1 MKQIDNSLLSIGGID
16 AASGVP
22 LYVQLKEMLREQ
34 IRSKAWKPGDRIPT
48 EEAIKDHFQVSR
60 ATVRQAIAVL
70 EQEGHLIRHQ
80 GRGTFVSQPKIEM
93 KLQNFYSFTQ
103 DMGERGLHPETRIVM
118 FDVILRR
125 SGVAEILEVPEME
138 PLVKLIRLRMANGEP
153 IMLETTYV
161 PQRLVPDLTEEDIAT
176 HPLYELLENRY
187 QMRLSRAV
195 ESFEPILIDEF
206 AAKMLD
212 VPKGSPA
219 LYLERIGLLA
229 DGQRVELSQSVV
241 RGDRCRY
248 FVELLRS

>member
-1 MKQIDNSLLSIGGID
+1 MKQIDSTMQSIGGID

-22 LYVQLKEMLREQ
+22 LYVQLKEILREQ
-34 IRSKAWKPGDRIPT
+34 IRSRAWKPGDRIPA

-70 EQEGHLIRHQ
+70 EQEGHLVRHQ

-93 KLQNFYSFTQ
+93 KLQHFYSFTQ
-103 DMGERGLHPETRIVM
+103 DMDERGLHPETRIIM
-118 FDVILRR
+118 FDVVLRR
-125 SGVAEILEVPEME
+125 PGVAEILGVPEME
-138 PLVKLIRLRMANGEP
+138 PLLKLIRLRMANGEP
-153 IMLETTYV
+153 IMLETTYI
-161 PQRLVPDLTEEDIAT
+161 PQRLVPDLTEEDIAN
-176 HPLYELLENRY
+176 HPLYSLLEGRY
-187 QMRLSRAV
+187 QMHLSRAV

-219 LYLERIGLLA
+219 LYLERIGQLA
-229 DGQRVELSQSVV
+229 QGEPVELSQSVV

-248 FVELLRS
+248 FVELLRT

>member
-1 MKQIDNSLLSIGGID
+1 MKQIDSMMQDIGGID
-16 AASGVP
+16 TASGVP
-22 LYVQLKEMLREQ
+22 LYVQLKEILREQ

-48 EEAIKDHFQVSR
+48 EEAIKEHFQVSR

-70 EQEGHLIRHQ
+70 EQEGHLSRHQ

-103 DMGERGLHPETRIVM
+103 DMAERGLHPETRIIQ

-125 SGVAEILEVPEME
+125 SGVAEILGVPEME
-138 PLVKLIRLRMANGEP
+138 PLVKLVRLRMADGEP
-153 IMLETTYV
+153 IMLETTYI
-161 PQRLVPDLTEEDIAT
+161 PERLVPDLTEEDLAA
-176 HPLYELLENRY
+176 HPLYSLLEDRY
-187 QMRLSRAV
+187 HMRLNQAV
-195 ESFEPILIDEF
+195 ESFEPILIDDF

-212 VPKGSPA
+212 VSKGSPA